1 MNYLRTIFALA
12 VPLWLASPPR
22 AQSGEERVHYEP
34 TWESLDTHPTPE
46 WLMDAKL
53 GLFIYGPGLTR
64 AEWEAHH
71 KLHGHKPNVAPHIL
85 DHFPDHWAPRAWD
98 QVPWNPEGLAQ
109 LAVDAGAR
117 YVVFSQ
123 GSFLLKHPSRYN
135 DVEGS
140 AFMRMGP
147 KDRDY
152 LGDVYRGRRP
162 FREAF
167 EAFLLSAGL
176 SRGQIEEIEAT
187 CQARRRQQQSSVRPL
202 PGVTTALLRLHG
214 AGLLLG
220 AIGNSE
226 YPASHLRRRL
236 TRFGIEG
243 LFSTVISSIDL
254 KRIMPEKACYLA
266 AIEAMKLPADQ
277 VAFVGHDTAELAG
290 AAAIGM
296 PTIAFNFDRDAH
308 ADVYLARFEELVD
321 VVCAPRPFAAA

>member
-1 MNYLRTIFALA
+1 MGERLTRFDSI
-12 VPLWLASPPR
+12 PISIASAGRPARLPEPV
-22 AQSGEERVHYEP
+22 SGLL
-34 TWESLDTHPTPE
+34 LDTCNVLYDDTIWRR
-46 WLMDAKL
+46 WLLQLLSRL
-53 GLFIYGPGLTR
+53 GMHTNYHCFFRI
-64 AEWEAHH
+64 W
-71 KLHGHKPNVAPHIL
+71 
-85 DHFPDHWAPRAWD
+85 
-98 QVPWNPEGLAQ
+98 
-109 LAVDAGAR
+109 
-117 YVVFSQ
+117 
-123 GSFLLKHPSRYN
+123 
-135 DVEGS
+135 
-140 AFMRMGP
+140 
-147 KDRDY
+147 DRDY

-187 CQARRRQQQSSVRPL
+187 CQTRRREQQSSVRPL
-202 PGVTTALLRLHG
+202 PGVTATLLRLHG

-236 TRFGIEG
+236 ARFGIEG
-243 LFSTVISSIDL
+243 LFSTVVSSIDL
-254 KRIMPEKACYLA
+254 KQIMPEKACYLA
-266 AIEAMKLPADQ
+266 AIEDMKLPAEQ

-308 ADVYLARFEELVD
+308 ADVYLARFEELAD